1 MSEQIGLILVGR
13 SAILALEGLQTK
25 VHIHMTHIS
34 LFSGKPFPT
43 LIALVLPL
51 FIG

>member
-25 VHIHMTHIS
+25 VHVHVTHICF
-34 LFSGKPFPT
+34 FSGKPFPT

-51 FIG
+51 VVG